1 MQSSYT
7 WTAVGLGSQA
17 GVYGPPPLQA
27 MALYGTQALSYTR
40 LMFPL
45 LNLEAVWRTDPN
57 VIQIL
62 PPAGHFS

>member
-1 MQSSYT
+1 MDSSWPRLT
-7 WTAVGLGSQA
+7 GRGLWT
-17 GVYGPPPLQA
+17 PLQV

-40 LMFPL
+40 LTFPL

-62 PPAGHFS
+62 PPAGHLP

>member
-1 MQSSYT
+1 MDSSWLRLT
-7 WTAVGLGSQA
+7 GWGLWT
-17 GVYGPPPLQA
+17 PLQV
-27 MALYGTQALSYTR
+27 MALCGTQALSYTR

-62 PPAGHFS
+62 PPAGHFP